1 MVLIKIRQLL
11 LILAAL
17 LGMALWL
24 SMLHSPEPQWD
35 EGWTMSLA
43 RTWVEQ
49 GVYAQPLDGTLI
61 APSLAASFPTVV
73 PVALAFKL
81 LGVGYWQGRM
91 GIALLNLLS
100 LAALALLARRLYGAS
115 VGIMVVPI
123 LLLTTIHATGNPL
136 FVGRQAMGEPAL
148 MLLLCLAFF
157 TMLPA
162 LAGSWRWMLATVGL
176 FGLALITK
184 AQTQPFWI
192 VALLAP
198 LLLLLWRRH
207 WAMLVRLLVILV
219 GSLGAA
225 RLITVAWNLWMLDPT
240 LPVPEVVGLTR
251 TLATVFTLASRQLAL
266 EFTGAIAVP
275 ALLGMAWAGWGMFRQ
290 CPQLDWGDPNQIV
303 RLSILAFVLSWMGWF
318 LLLAVAWAR
327 YLYPVVFL
335 GAIFATAMLADWT
348 GDFRPAEVL
357 QRLRT
362 GGRTGQ
368 AALVALAL
376 LGVAIPA
383 TIFHQIITYP
393 ISTDQ
398 PLLATSAWIKAHVPA
413 DARVETNE
421 TELFVSLDQPYHFPP
436 YQEHVVANQRLLL
449 REAVPFTYDP
459 LLADPDYLVTGRQE
473 QAWQLY
479 APSIEAG
486 HFQLLQEFGVY
497 RIYARVRL

>member
-1 MVLIKIRQLL
+1 MMLVKIRQVL
-11 LILAAL
+11 LILATL
-17 LGMALWL
+17 LGIALWL

-35 EGWTMSLA
+35 EGWTMTVA

-91 GIALLNLLS
+91 AIALLNLLS
-100 LAALALLARRLYGAS
+100 LAALALLARRLYGVS
-115 VGIMVVPI
+115 VGIMVIPT
-123 LLLTTIHATGNPL
+123 LLLTTIHVTGNPL
-136 FVGRQAMGEPAL
+136 FVGRQAMGEPAM

-162 LAGSWRWMLATVGL
+162 LAGSWRWMLVTVGL
-176 FGLALITK
+176 FGLALVTK
-184 AQTQPFWI
+184 AQTLPFWI
-192 VALLAP
+192 VAMFAP
-198 LLLLLWRRH
+198 LPLLFWRRH
-207 WAMLVRLLVILV
+207 LVMLVRILVIIV

-225 RLITVAWNLWMLDPT
+225 RLIAAAWNLLVFDPT

-251 TLATVFTLASRQLAL
+251 TVATVFTLASRQLGL
-266 EFTGAIAVP
+266 LWIGAIAVP
-275 ALLGMAWAGWGMFRQ
+275 ALLGMAWASWGIFRQ
-290 CPQLDWGDPNQIV
+290 RLQIDWGDPIQIV
-303 RLSILAFVLSWMGWF
+303 RVSILAFVLSWLGWF
-318 LLLAVAWAR
+318 LFLAVAWAR

-335 GAIFATAMLADWT
+335 GAIFTTAMLTDWT

-357 QRLRT
+357 RRLRS
-362 GGRTGQ
+362 GGRPGYT
-368 AALVALAL
+368 ALVALTVLCMAP
-376 LGVAIPA
+376 PA
-383 TIFHQIITYP
+383 TVFHQIFTYP

-449 REAVPFTYDP
+449 HESVPFTYDP
-459 LLADPDYLVTGRQE
+459 LVADPDYLVTGRQE

-479 APSIEAG
+479 APYIEAG

-497 RIYARVRL
+497 RIYARLRP